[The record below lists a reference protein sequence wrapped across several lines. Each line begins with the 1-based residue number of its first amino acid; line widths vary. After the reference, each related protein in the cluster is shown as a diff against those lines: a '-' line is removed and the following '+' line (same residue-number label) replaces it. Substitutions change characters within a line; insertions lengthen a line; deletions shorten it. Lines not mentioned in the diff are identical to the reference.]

1 MIDTTVLRYRI
12 CRRPDCAGRQGCDEC
27 YTLHVTV
34 TATGDYAG
42 GLIGGGNAS
51 DIANCFVRGGSVT
64 GDGYVGGVIGD
75 GGSYSKAKIKTTYA
89 VADVTA
95 GTGSLA
101 RLQAAAMSP

>member
-1 MIDTTVLRYRI
+1 MLY
-12 CRRPDCAGRQGCDEC
+12 
-27 YTLHVTV
+27 LHVTV

-75 GGSYSKAKIKTTYA
+75 GVFVAPKQRSKNCPMLLWT
-89 VADVTA
+89 
-95 GTGSLA
+95 
-101 RLQAAAMSP
+101 